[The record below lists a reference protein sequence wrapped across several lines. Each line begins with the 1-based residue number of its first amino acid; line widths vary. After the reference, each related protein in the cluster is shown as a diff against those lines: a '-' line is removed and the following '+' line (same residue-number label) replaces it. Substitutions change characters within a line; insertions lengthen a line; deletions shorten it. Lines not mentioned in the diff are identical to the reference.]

1 MKEKE
6 GKDMAVKPWYKVV
19 DPREDLREGRPQDA
33 SEFAVHL
40 DKVRE
45 GIAPPDYQDPRRFF
59 ERTYLTQTLKEFSA
73 QVVARLS
80 GKSVETNAVFNLST
94 QFGGGKTHALTLV
107 YHLARAGTKAFGWPG
122 VMDIVNAAGVST
134 IPEAATAIF
143 VGTEFDSLTG
153 RGGDDGTPLRKTPWG
168 EIAFQLGGASAFE
181 KVRDHDARMVA
192 PGGDVI
198 RSFIPKD
205 KPSLILM
212 DEIINYTNR
221 SRKIGNGM
229 AEQLQTFIHNLSETA
244 RSQNSV
250 VLAISVPASELEM
263 TTDDQGD
270 YLRIEKLLE
279 RVGKAYIM
287 SAKEETAEII
297 RRRLFDWTGVPKDAK
312 PTIAEYADWV
322 RVNRSLLPSWFPVD
336 HAYEA
341 FEATYPFHPLTLSIF
356 ERKWA
361 ALPSFQQTRGVLKLL
376 ALWVSLIYPKSF
388 KKGEKPDLITLGS
401 APLDEPLFRA
411 AVLKQIGE
419 GRFEGVITTDIC
431 GSVDSHATRLDEE
444 ASEPFK
450 SLGLHRTTA
459 TTIFFESIGG
469 GEARTNASLPEL
481 RLAMGGPS
489 LDIANL
495 DTVLE
500 ALAPPTGTCFFLN
513 AENNTYRFGLKTN
526 LIKIHA
532 DRKALIGENEVQ
544 ELVKENIKKVF
555 DQAPALE
562 RVYFPARSSDLM
574 DRPALV
580 LAVMPPNRE
589 AGQAETRECILDF
602 TKCHGGAGRTYKSA
616 IIWSLPSDSSALYES
631 TRDLLAWKE
640 ISEKAA
646 SFNLDDEQKRQV
658 AKYLEASKRRIKD
671 RVWETYT
678 IVGLYADSDTIE
690 YIDLGQITSSSSESL
705 TRLISG
711 RLTQADKLTETV
723 GPGFLVRNWP
733 KASSLW
739 PTRQLRD
746 AFYAIPN
753 FPRVSNQE
761 VIKRAIQRGT
771 IDGLFGYGGSCS
783 EGGFEPF
790 YYRDQVSTLE
800 IEFSDE
806 AFLIPAAQAEEEV
819 RRRTIDSTVATIL
832 IEPGKVEISSG
843 QRGSLIAK
851 AFNKNGEQI
860 PGKRVQWSFDGG
872 KINSDGE
879 FVAGTIDGTYT
890 VIAECGEVIGSVSVV
905 VKRSDEIPPPPPPPP
920 PITHEKI
927 TSVRWNGVVD
937 PLKWMNIYSRV
948 ILKLQNS
955 GKLSVSIH
963 LDLTKEDNEEG
974 ISKEIV
980 EEVKVALK
988 ELGLNDDIVIKR
1000 I

>member
-1 MKEKE
+1 
-6 GKDMAVKPWYKVV
+6 MAVKPWYKVV

-45 GIAPPDYQDPRRFF
+45 GIAPLDYQDPRRFF
-59 ERTYLTQTLKEFSA
+59 ERTYLTETLKEFSA
-73 QVVARLS
+73 EVVARLS
-80 GKSVETNAVFNLST
+80 GKTVETNAVFNLST

-107 YHLARAGTKAFGWPG
+107 YHLAQAGTKAYGWPG

-181 KVRDHDARMVA
+181 KVRDHDQRMVA

-263 TTDDQGD
+263 TVDDQGD

-287 SAKEETAEII
+287 SAKAETAEII

-312 PTIAEYADWV
+312 PTIAEYADWA
-322 RVNRSLLPSWFPVD
+322 RENKDIIPSWFPVD

-341 FEATYPFHPLTLSIF
+341 FEATYPFHPQTLSIF
-356 ERKWA
+356 ERKWQS
-361 ALPSFQQTRGVLKLL
+361 LPSFQQTRGVLKLL
-376 ALWVSLIYPKSF
+376 ALWVSLIYPKSY
-388 KKGEKPDLITLGS
+388 KKGDKPALITLGS

-419 GRFEGVITTDIC
+419 SRFEGVITTDIC
-431 GSVDSHATRLDEE
+431 GSADSHATRLDEE

-450 SLGLHRTTA
+450 SLGLHRATA
-459 TTIFFESIGG
+459 TTIFFESISG
-469 GEARTNASLPEL
+469 GESRTNASLPEI

-495 DTVLE
+495 DTALE
-500 ALAPPTGTCFFLN
+500 ALAPPTGSCFFLN
-513 AENNTYRFGLKTN
+513 AENNTFRFGLKTN
-526 LIKIHA
+526 LIKIHS
-532 DRKALIGENEVQ
+532 DRKALIGEREVQ
-544 ELVKENIKKVF
+544 DLVKENIKKVF
-555 DQAPALE
+555 DQVPALE
-562 RVYFPARSSDLM
+562 RVYFPTRSSDLM
-574 DRPALV
+574 DRPTLV
-580 LAVMPPNRE
+580 LAVMLPNKE
-589 AGQAETRECILDF
+589 AGQEETRQCILDF
-602 TKCHGGAGRTYKSA
+602 TKNHGGSGRTYKSA
-616 IIWSLPSDSSALYES
+616 IIWSLPSDSSGLYES
-631 TRDLLAWKE
+631 TRDFLAWKE
-640 ISEKAA
+640 INDKAT

-658 AKYLEASKRRIKD
+658 VKYLEASKRRIKD

-678 IVGLYADSDTIE
+678 TVGLYAESDTIE
-690 YIDLGQITSSSSESL
+690 YINLGQITSSSSESL
-705 TRLISG
+705 TRLIAS

-723 GPGFLVRNWP
+723 GPGFLVRNWS
-733 KASSLW
+733 KVSNLW
-739 PTRQLRD
+739 STRQLRD
-746 AFYAIPN
+746 AFYAIPH
-753 FPRVSNQE
+753 FPRVTNQE
-761 VIKRAIQRGT
+761 VIKRAIQRGI
-771 IDGLFGYGGSCS
+771 IDGLFGYGGLGS
-783 EGGFEPF
+783 EGGFDPF
-790 YYRDQVSTLE
+790 YYRESVSTLE
-800 IEFSDE
+800 IEFSDDV
-806 AFLIPAAQAEEEV
+806 FLIPAAQAEEEV
-819 RRRTIDSTVATIL
+819 RRNAIDSTVTSI
-832 IEPGKVEISSG
+832 IIDPTSVEIPLG
-843 QRGSLIAK
+843 QRQRLIAK
-851 AFNKNGEQI
+851 AFNKNSEHI
-860 PGKRVQWSFDGG
+860 PGKRVNWSYDGG
-872 KINSDGE
+872 QINADGE
-879 FVAGTIDGTYT
+879 LVAGTIEGTFT
-890 VIAECGEVIGSVSVV
+890 VTAECDGVFGNGSVV
-905 VKRSDEIPPPPPPPP
+905 VIKSGVVLPLPPPPPLER
-920 PITHEKI
+920 IVSIQWE
-927 TSVRWNGVVD
+927 GVVD
-937 PLKWMNIYSRV
+937 PLKWMNLYSRV
-948 ILKLQNS
+948 LLKLQS
-955 GKLSVSIH
+955 AGSLDVSIQ
-963 LDLTKEDNEEG
+963 LDLTNEDG
-974 ISKEIV
+974 ISKEVV

-988 ELGLNDDIVIKR
+988 ELRLDDEIVIVQSSG
-1000 I
+1000 